1 VNGAEGLGVDAN
13 TSVVL
18 RVAQAEL
25 DLEAC
30 LTWLP
35 SSRLDRVWRAGER
48 HRRGIHDTSGFS
60 VSLAEGLARGSVV
73 QDAVNAFLEL
83 AEPVAELVRGG
94 AEAEVDFGLFVTGD
108 GSLSLSFAPAAAAVF
123 ERAGVTLVISAYP
136 TSDDE

>member
-1 VNGAEGLGVDAN
+1 VNGAEGLGVGAN

-18 RVAQAEL
+18 RGAQAKL

-73 QDAVNAFLEL
+73 QDAVHAFLEL
-83 AEPVAELVRGG
+83 AEPVAELVLGG
-94 AEAEVDFGLFVTGD
+94 AEAEVDFGLFVTGG